1 MAAGIDP
8 LADPELRRVLAVAR
22 AREAYPGLAAPVLLE
37 LADAAWQKAG
47 GADGDPEAL
56 ERFERALAAVARGY
70 RAGAG
75 RLSVSEVAEQA
86 IPASAL
92 APYLRPSS

>member
-1 MAAGIDP
+1 VGRAIDP

-22 AREAYPGLAAPVLLE
+22 AREAYPGLSGEVLLE
-37 LADAAWQKAG
+37 LADAAWERAG
-47 GADGDPEAL
+47 GADGDAAAL
-56 ERFERALAAVARGY
+56 ERFERALHAVARGY

-75 RLSVSEVAEQA
+75 QLSVGEVAEQA